1 MIEKEQI
8 LIKVE
13 QALETIRPFLIADG
27 GNIEVVNLTDDLD
40 LHVQLQGNCE
50 ICPMNTS
57 TLRGGVEGTIRA
69 AVPEIKRIIP
79 L

>member
-1 MIEKEQI
+1 MTKKEQI
-8 LIKVE
+8 LERV
-13 QALETIRPFLIADG
+13 QLALETIRPFLIADG
-27 GNIEVVNLTDDLD
+27 GDIEIINLTDDMD

>member
-1 MIEKEQI
+1 MTKKEQI
-8 LIKVE
+8 LERV
-13 QALETIRPFLIADG
+13 QHALETIRPFLIADG
-27 GNIEVVNLTDDLD
+27 GDIEIINLTDDMD

>member
-1 MIEKEQI
+1 MTKKEQI
-8 LIKVE
+8 LERV
-13 QALETIRPFLIADG
+13 QHALETIRPFLIADG
-27 GNIEVVNLTDDLD
+27 GDIEVIDLTDDLD

>member
-40 LHVQLQGNCE
+40 LHVQLQG
-50 ICPMNTS
+50 IH
-57 TLRGGVEGTIRA
+57 
-69 AVPEIKRIIP
+69 
-79 L
+79 

>member
-1 MIEKEQI
+1 MTKKEQI
-8 LIKVE
+8 LERV
-13 QALETIRPFLIADG
+13 QHALETIRPFLIADG
-27 GNIEVVNLTDDLD
+27 GDIEIINLTDDLD

>member
-1 MIEKEQI
+1 MTGRENILDRVEK
-8 LIKVE
+8 
-13 QALETIRPFLIADG
+13 ALETIRPFLIADG
-27 GNIEVVNLTDDLD
+27 GNIEVIDLTDDMD

-69 AVPEIKRIIP
+69 AVPEINRIIP

>member
-1 MIEKEQI
+1 MTKKEQI
-8 LIKVE
+8 LERV
-13 QALETIRPFLIADG
+13 QYALETIRPFLIADG
-27 GNIEVVNLTDDLD
+27 GDIEVIDLTDDLD

-50 ICPMNTS
+50 ICPINTS